1 MSVFRIINNSKDLI
15 VQLQLKV
22 QWSIGGESQCVAILE
37 ISMSMLM
44 SITERRTSMSTF
56 MMPNITSILINA
68 ATIIEE

>member
-1 MSVFRIINNSKDLI
+1 
-15 VQLQLKV
+15 
-22 QWSIGGESQCVAILE
+22 
-37 ISMSMLM
+37 MSMLM